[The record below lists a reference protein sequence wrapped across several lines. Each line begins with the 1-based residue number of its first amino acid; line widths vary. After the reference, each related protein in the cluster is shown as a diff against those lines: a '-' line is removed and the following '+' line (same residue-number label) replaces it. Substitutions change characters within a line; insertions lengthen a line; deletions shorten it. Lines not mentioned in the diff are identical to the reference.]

1 MPHSTTR
8 SNFCRISS
16 ANAANALTCCA
27 IILPTLSQ
35 PNRSVISGVAGG
47 ALPPGGGRGPNPLGA
62 PPPPPPAGPPPP
74 RRRAAPPPPGGGR
87 GARPPPT
94 LPLSAARAPRAPS
107 EGGGV

>member
-35 PNRSVISGVAGG
+35 PNRSVISGVAGA
-47 ALPPGGGRGPNPLGA
+47 ALPTGGARPPNPLGPPA
-62 PPPPPPAGPPPP
+62 PPPPPSPPPPPPANTPPPAAGGRGGPPPP
-74 RRRAAPPPPGGGR
+74 NPTAEQPPY
-87 GARPPPT
+87 T
-94 LPLSAARAPRAPS
+94 
-107 EGGGV
+107 